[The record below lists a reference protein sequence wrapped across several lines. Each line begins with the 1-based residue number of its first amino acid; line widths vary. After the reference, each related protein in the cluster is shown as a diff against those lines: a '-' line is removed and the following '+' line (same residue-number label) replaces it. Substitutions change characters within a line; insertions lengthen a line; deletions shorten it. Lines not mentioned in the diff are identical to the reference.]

1 MEEEDLDTSWID
13 EAEFKDNY
21 QRELMKDIRTYFI
34 YIDGDGSIEKI
45 TKDSEFLDNGIISK
59 QHLLHLIQNRRYCPD
74 KGIHKK
80 YKLIDL
86 LFFHV
91 PLESDQLRDF
101 VSEKSSSTPQRDDNG
116 VEQLLSTSSNEVGMR
131 KDSIDNWL
139 LRSIP
144 IFDSVVVDPSI
155 FIFHDL
161 NSLFFLFKE
170 VEPTVIKSI
179 LKNGSLSGSL
189 DTRVTKK
196 VRLPVEEYIDKK
208 RKSMKRM
215 LRRHSKQTRK
225 NL

>member
-34 YIDGDGSIEKI
+34 YIDGSGSIEKI
-45 TKDSEFLDNGIISK
+45 TKDCEFIDNGYISK
-59 QHLLHLIQNRRYCPD
+59 EHLLHLIQNKRYCPG

-101 VSEKSSSTPQRDDNG
+101 VSDNCG
-116 VEQLLSTSSNEVGMR
+116 GLL
-131 KDSIDNWL
+131 K
-139 LRSIP
+139 SIP
-144 IFDSVVVDPSI
+144 IFESIVVDPSI

-179 LKNGSLSGSL
+179 LKNGSLGSL
-189 DTRVTKK
+189 GSTDARVTKK

-215 LRRHSKQTRK
+215 LRRHSKLTRK